1 MSLAA
6 DCEMERAGSMNQL
19 FANTEGEDYGHAGY
33 DIDLVIRPLRF
44 STWVIAVNPRLKNE
58 NLDRKSMPAA

>member
-1 MSLAA
+1 
-6 DCEMERAGSMNQL
+6 MNQL